1 MKKIPDLATRI
12 FFAWYAVFIHLESPI
27 VYKCS
32 ATVCYCTATVV
43 QYPVLY
49 CTSTVLYYTIST
61 VQYSTAYCSVE
72 SF

>member
-32 ATVCYCTATVV
+32 ARVCYCSTSVPRV
-43 QYPVLY
+43 Q
-49 CTSTVLYYTIST
+49 CTFS
-61 VQYSTAYCSVE
+61 SVE
-72 SF
+72 LQYMYVLHVHTCTIHVK